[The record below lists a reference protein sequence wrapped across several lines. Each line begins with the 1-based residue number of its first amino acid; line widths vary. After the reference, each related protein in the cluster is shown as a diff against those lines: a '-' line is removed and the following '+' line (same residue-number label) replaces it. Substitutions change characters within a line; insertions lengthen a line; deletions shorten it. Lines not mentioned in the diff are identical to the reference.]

1 MIWMILERTQ
11 ERRVLPIEP
20 VHPPPPPHPPSVK
33 SQAQEKDQQ
42 NQQQEVEHKH
52 WGGQKAEHKRD
63 KRGMN
68 E

>member
-20 VHPPPPPHPPSVK
+20 VPPPSVQ

-52 WGGQKAEHKRD
+52 RGGQKAEHKRD
-63 KRGMN
+63 KRGKTTRLCN
-68 E
+68 